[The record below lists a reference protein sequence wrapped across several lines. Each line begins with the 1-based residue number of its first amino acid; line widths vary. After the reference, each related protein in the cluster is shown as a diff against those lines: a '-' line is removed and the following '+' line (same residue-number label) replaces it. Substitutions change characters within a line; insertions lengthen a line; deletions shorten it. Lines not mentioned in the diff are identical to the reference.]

1 MNNGSKSPSPTQ
13 GKPIRCRAAVC
24 GRPGEPL
31 LIEEIE
37 VDPPK
42 IGEVRIKILCT
53 SLCHSDVTVWNMRQ
67 ELFSFP
73 IIFGH
78 EAVGIVESVGRSE
91 GSERRGN
98 GVACVSNKLQ
108 RMQRVQEFEE
118 QQMQC
123 FWGQIWDR
131 NAKRWHKQI

>member
-1 MNNGSKSPSPTQ
+1 MGLVFVFVKNC
-13 GKPIRCRAAVC
+13 GKC
-24 GRPGEPL
+24 GR
-31 LIEEIE
+31 
-37 VDPPK
+37 
-42 IGEVRIKILCT
+42 
-53 SLCHSDVTVWNMRQ
+53 
-67 ELFSFP
+67 
-73 IIFGH
+73 
-78 EAVGIVESVGRSE
+78 RSE

-98 GVACVSNKLQ
+98 GVACVSIKLQ